1 MLQVSVLSGKWRIPG
16 SRLSPRKNYL
26 FQKPYPMKFPFLSLI
41 MESQKTTLK
50 SFHNVSTDK
59 TAIQS
64 FNATGNFC
72 GRKFAIQM
80 PRRALR

>member
-1 MLQVSVLSGKWRIPG
+1 MK
-16 SRLSPRKNYL
+16 
-26 FQKPYPMKFPFLSLI
+26 YPSLTLR

-72 GRKFAIQM
+72 GHKFAIQM
-80 PRRALR
+80 P